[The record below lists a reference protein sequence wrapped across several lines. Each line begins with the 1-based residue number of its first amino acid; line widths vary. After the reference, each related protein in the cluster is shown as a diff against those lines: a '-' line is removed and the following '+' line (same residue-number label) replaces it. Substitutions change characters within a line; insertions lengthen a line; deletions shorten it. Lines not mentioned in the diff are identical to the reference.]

1 MADYLCDARLPPADR
16 GLLALTHAP
25 SPNSAS
31 LPLPVLAPG
40 SVTAQNS
47 TRIPPCA
54 AMSNYDSLHRQCR
67 TLESLFDTKLTAYAR
82 LASSITRNH
91 DDVEASGSTER
102 WRDLEAEVDELL
114 EKLQEINDQLSAVA
128 EDSENPPSQ
137 SMLRAIQR
145 HREVYLDYAREL
157 RRTKGNVKTA
167 LDQANLLSGVRNDID
182 AYKSSAADSLLA
194 ERGHIDNSHRMTDDM
209 LAQAYE
215 TRAEFARQRTTI
227 SGINARMQ
235 GVLSSMPGIN
245 NLLSMIKTRRRRDAV
260 IIGCL
265 IGVCMVLLFMYMF

>member
-1 MADYLCDARLPPADR
+1 
-16 GLLALTHAP
+16 
-25 SPNSAS
+25 
-31 LPLPVLAPG
+31 
-40 SVTAQNS
+40 
-47 TRIPPCA
+47 
-54 AMSNYDSLHRQCR
+54 MSSYDSLHRQCR

-82 LASSITRNH
+82 LASSITRSN
-91 DDVEASGSTER
+91 DDIEASGSSER
-102 WRDLEAEVDELL
+102 WRDLEVEVDELL
-114 EKLQEINDQLSAVA
+114 EKLQEINDQLSTLAK
-128 EDSENPPSQ
+128 DPDNPPSP

-157 RRTKGNVKTA
+157 RRTKNNVKAA

-235 GVLSSMPGIN
+235 SVLGSMPGIN

-265 IGVCMVLLFMYMF
+265 IGLCMVLLFMYMF